1 MSELKTI
8 NKNVK
13 AELTE
18 KKSKFIVNIFYVQNE
33 EEVSDILKKIRK
45 EFFDAKHHCYAY
57 RILNEECIL
66 QRCSDDGE
74 PSRYSRKTNAY
85 NIRKK

>member
-18 KKSKFIVNIFYVQNE
+18 KKSKFIANIFYVQNE
-33 EEVSDILKKIRK
+33 DEISDIIKKIRK
-45 EFFDAKHHCYAY
+45 QFFDAKHHCYAY
-57 RILNEECIL
+57 RILNEDGII

-74 PSRYSRKTNAY
+74 PSRNSRKTNAY
-85 NIRKK
+85 HIRKK